1 MLLYVTLGNVL
12 GLFFWTFM
20 DFTGNPGQSQV
31 LLMMKQD
38 HQSFVYASKSLDADR
53 CIFLFYIQGQVQ
65 EWTPTSTQS

>member
-1 MLLYVTLGNVL
+1 
-12 GLFFWTFM
+12 M